1 MIKIFSPDN
10 INREDVIKLWQE
22 SFGDSREYVEFFL
35 DNCPDYVCIEY
46 FSEDKLASMLFL
58 LEGKLA
64 SEKCKY
70 LYAACTDISFR
81 RQGIMEKLITFTK
94 KYCLEQSY
102 SSIFLV
108 PATDKL
114 YSYYAKLGFID
125 SFRKKVLS
133 TTNNFS
139 SDAESDET
147 DIQKIFQTKKQ
158 LLKTFEGFSFSDDVI
173 KYTIKEH
180 LYNNGK
186 VFLDSTENNE
196 TLAFYYK
203 HQQNYVVKEFLFRQ
217 DCLTAEKFQQFNNK
231 NVENIYIFTP
241 MVYNN
246 KDIVEKYTKCGMAF
260 PLNSKLSDFLKKHTD
275 LYAGMYLD

>member
-1 MIKIFSPDN
+1 MIKVFSPDN
-10 INREDVIKLWQE
+10 INREDVIKLWQL
-22 SFGDSREYVEFFL
+22 SFGDPREYVEFFL

-58 LEGKLA
+58 LEGELA

-70 LYAACTDISFR
+70 LYAACTDIRFR

-94 KYCLEQSY
+94 EYCSEQGY

-108 PATDKL
+108 PANDKL
-114 YSYYAKLGFID
+114 YSYYAKFGFID

-133 TTNNFS
+133 TTNKFS
-139 SDAESDET
+139 SDAESEET

-158 LLKTFEGFSFSDDVI
+158 LLKNIECFSFSDDVI

-180 LYNNGK
+180 FYNNGK
-186 VFLDSTENNE
+186 VFLNSTVNNE
-196 TLAFYYK
+196 TVAFYYK
-203 HQQNYVVKEFLFRQ
+203 SHQNCIVKEFLFRQ
-217 DCLTAEKFQQFNNK
+217 DYVPTENFQQFTNK
-231 NVENIYIFTP
+231 NVENIYISTP
-241 MVYNN
+241 MVYNS

-260 PLNSKLSDFLKKHTD
+260 PINSQLSDFLKRHTD